1 MKVSPLAVSLVALS
15 IGCSGA
21 GHAEDATNFTR
32 DANQAVLDALPFE
45 TDGVD
50 YDWANRGFIAHRDD
64 PQIKTADGRLVWDL
78 TATDFLSGPAPETAN
93 PSLPRH

>member
-50 YDWANRGFIAHRDD
+50 YDWANRGFIVNREYHKQYKWHCSHDDLCGSALLNRD
-64 PQIKTADGRLVWDL
+64 
-78 TATDFLSGPAPETAN
+78 
-93 PSLPRH
+93 PRVA